1 MKSLLSSLL
10 HLFYPHTCDG
20 CGMELTD
27 TEHIL
32 CLRCHRRL
40 PFTGY
45 QLLHDNPVEKI
56 FWGRVNIRHAMATC
70 YYRKATFLQQLIYQ
84 FKYNQRED
92 IATYFGRLMGHT
104 LQQSRWLYEI
114 DTVLPVPMHPSKIR
128 QRGYNQAMVL
138 AGGVAAA
145 TAKTLSDGI
154 LIRHQQATSQTNKGR
169 LSRWHN
175 VSDSFSLQPD
185 ADLKN
190 KHILLV
196 DDVITTGATIEAC
209 SRLLVNAGAAVSIC
223 ALAFARH

>member
-20 CGMELTD
+20 CGMELTH
-27 TEHIL
+27 TEQIL
-32 CLRCHRRL
+32 CLRCHKRL

-70 YYRKATFLQQLIYQ
+70 YYRKASFLQQLIYQ

-92 IATYFGRLMGHT
+92 IATYFGQLMG
-104 LQQSRWLYEI
+104 QSLRQSQWLHEI
-114 DTVLPVPMHPSKIR
+114 DHILPIPMHPSKIR

-138 AGGVAAA
+138 ASGVAA
-145 TAKTLSDGI
+145 TTQKTLSEGI
-154 LIRHQQATSQTNKGR
+154 LTRNHQAPSQTSKGR
-169 LSRWHN
+169 LSRWQN
-175 VSDSFSLQPD
+175 VADSFSLQTN
-185 ADLKN
+185 ADLKD

-209 SRLLVNAGAAVSIC
+209 SRLLVDAGAAVSIC

>member
-10 HLFYPHTCDG
+10 QLFYPHTCDG

-27 TEHIL
+27 TEQIL
-32 CLRCHRRL
+32 CLRCHKRL

-70 YYRKATFLQQLIYQ
+70 YYRKNAFLQQLIYQ

-104 LQQSRWLYEI
+104 LRQSPWLYEI
-114 DTVLPVPMHPSKIR
+114 DAVLPIPMHPSKIR
-128 QRGYNQAMVL
+128 RRGYNQAMVL
-138 AGGVAAA
+138 ASGVATA
-145 TAKTLSDGI
+145 TEKTLSDGI
-154 LIRHQQATSQTNKGR
+154 LVRHLQTTSQTNKGR
-169 LSRWHN
+169 LSRWQN
-175 VSDSFSLQPD
+175 VSDSFSLQPA
-185 ADLKN
+185 ADLKD

-196 DDVITTGATIEAC
+196 DDVITTGATLEAC